1 MRMGKQTKARKAEA
15 AGNGIGNVTPI
26 QVAFIVDKY
35 LSDNNYAET
44 RSVFRVEAS
53 SLIAKS
59 PIQEAPKSL
68 LSLEA
73 MLDEYISL
81 KEQKVILD
89 QERSYLEQEKIRVH
103 NLLQGMQTVLG
114 AYNASGR
121 SSTPSISAAPNK
133 VAAVG
138 QSDPSESP
146 AGCPMNLTQPIR
158 PEVTPRNTNG
168 GSQSFVT
175 PVNNDMEAN
184 KRKSSKASIVVPPA
198 SKRAR
203 NKVSSRKSASKDTD
217 ALSQST
223 VAGNVQST
231 VQHSNETHSSSPRC
245 TPNVSVV
252 QGSSVVKCL
261 FNQPSFSIPINS
273 SGPKTPPRAN
283 SCESDKST
291 SPQEISSA
299 ADCSN
304 NNTPQDVSPTCCT
317 VISSK
322 RMTISPYKQVAY
334 YSVER
339 NHSIL
344 SPSPVKTNAKR
355 QGKREHV
362 KGRLDFDVSDVPMS
376 SDKETEN
383 DIYAS
388 ESEKQLDIF
397 DIELPSLDVFG
408 GDFSFTEMLA
418 DLDMDCEVVGCSS
431 VPTFGAS
438 IDTLSGSSHESMDC
452 NVGTDQMMSEYSSTV
467 TQILSGK
474 NTNTEG
480 MDSLTAVKSTTK
492 CIRILSPAKKL

>member
-1 MRMGKQTKARKAEA
+1 MGKQIKARRSDNA
-15 AGNGIGNVTPI
+15 AKGIRNVTPI
-26 QVAFIVDKY
+26 QVAFIVDRY

-103 NLLQGMQTVLG
+103 ALLQGMQTVMS
-114 AYNASGR
+114 AYNSSGR
-121 SSTPSISAAPNK
+121 SSTPSISAAPDK
-133 VAAVG
+133 VGVVG
-138 QSDPSESP
+138 QSESP
-146 AGCPMNLTQPIR
+146 VGCPINIKQPVR
-158 PEVTPRNTNG
+158 PEVTPQNSNG
-168 GSQSFVT
+168 RPQSFIT
-175 PVNNDMEAN
+175 PVHNDLEAN
-184 KRKSSKASIVVPPA
+184 KRKSSKTSIVVPPA
-198 SKRAR
+198 SKRTR
-203 NKVSSRKSASKDTD
+203 NKLSTKKSASKDAD

-223 VAGNVQST
+223 EASNLQPT
-231 VQHSNETHSSSPRC
+231 VRHSNEIQSSSPTC
-245 TPNVSVV
+245 PPNETVV
-252 QGSSVVKCL
+252 EGSSVVKCL
-261 FNQPSFSIPINS
+261 FNQPSFSIPTNS

-283 SCESDKST
+283 SCQSDKST
-291 SPQEISSA
+291 SPHEISSA
-299 ADCSN
+299 AECSN
-304 NNTPQDVSPTCCT
+304 INTPQDVSPTCCT
-317 VISSK
+317 VISSSK
-322 RMTISPYKQVAY
+322 RVTISPYKQVAY

-355 QGKREHV
+355 QGKRDQV
-362 KGRLDFDVSDVPMS
+362 KGRLDFDVSDVPIS
-376 SDKETEN
+376 SDKGIEN
-383 DIYAS
+383 EVYAA

-397 DIELPSLDVFG
+397 DIDLPSLDVFG
-408 GDFSFTEMLA
+408 EDFSFTEMLA
-418 DLDMDCEVVGCSS
+418 DLDMDCEVIGCSS
-431 VPTFGAS
+431 VPTLGAS
-438 IDTLSGSSHESMDC
+438 TDTHSGSSHESMDC
-452 NVGTDQMMSEYSSTV
+452 NVGTNQMMSEYSSTV

-474 NTNTEG
+474 ELNTEG

>member
-1 MRMGKQTKARKAEA
+1 MGKQTKARKSENVSK
-15 AGNGIGNVTPI
+15 GKVTPV
-26 QVAFIVDKY
+26 QVAFIVDRY
-35 LSDNNYAET
+35 LSDNNYSET

-68 LSLEA
+68 LTLGA
-73 MLDEYISL
+73 MLNEYICL

-89 QERSYLEQEKIRVH
+89 QERVHLEQEKVRVQT
-103 NLLQGMQTVLG
+103 LLQGMQNVMST
-114 AYNASGR
+114 YNASGR
-121 SSTPSISAAPNK
+121 SPMPSISAAPVK
-133 VAAVG
+133 VAAVA

-146 AGCPMNLTQPIR
+146 AEI
-158 PEVTPRNTNG
+158 TPPNTNG
-168 GSQSFVT
+168 GPQSFST
-175 PVNNDMEAN
+175 PVINDLEAN
-184 KRKSSKASIVVPPA
+184 KRKSSKTSISAPPA
-198 SKRAR
+198 AKRSR
-203 NKVSSRKSASKDTD
+203 NKSSSRKPASKDTD
-217 ALSQST
+217 ALSQSAE
-223 VAGNVQST
+223 VGNVQST
-231 VQHSNETHSSSPRC
+231 VQHSNEIQSSSPSC
-245 TPNVSVV
+245 PPNESVV

-261 FNQPSFSIPINS
+261 FNQPSFSIPTNS

-283 SCESDKST
+283 SCQSDKST
-291 SPQEISSA
+291 SPHEISSA

-322 RMTISPYKQVAY
+322 RVTISPYKQVAY

-355 QGKREHV
+355 QGKRDHV

-376 SDKETEN
+376 SDKGIDNE
-383 DIYAS
+383 IYLS

-397 DIELPSLDVFG
+397 DIDLPSLDVFG
-408 GDFSFTEMLA
+408 EDFSFTEMLA
-418 DLDMDCEVVGCSS
+418 DLDMDCEVIGCSS
-431 VPTFGAS
+431 VPTLGVS
-438 IDTLSGSSHESMDC
+438 TDTFSGSSHESMDC
-452 NVGTDQMMSEYSSTV
+452 NVGTNQMMSEFSSTV

-474 NTNTEG
+474 ETNTEG
-480 MDSLTAVKSTTK
+480 VDSLTAVKSMTK

>member
-1 MRMGKQTKARKAEA
+1 MGKQTKARKSE
-15 AGNGIGNVTPI
+15 NTSKGIGNVTPI
-26 QVAFIVDKY
+26 QVAFIVDRY
-35 LSDNNYAET
+35 LSDNSYAET

-103 NLLQGMQTVLG
+103 TLLQGMQTVMS
-114 AYNASGR
+114 AYNSSGR
-121 SSTPSISAAPNK
+121 SSTPSISAAPDR

-138 QSDPSESP
+138 QSDPSDSP
-146 AGCPMNLTQPIR
+146 VGCPMNTKQSIR
-158 PEVTPRNTNG
+158 PEVTPQNTNG
-168 GSQSFVT
+168 GPFIT
-175 PVNNDMEAN
+175 PVNNDLEAN
-184 KRKSSKASIVVPPA
+184 KRKSSKTSIVVPPA
-198 SKRAR
+198 SKRSR
-203 NKVSSRKSASKDTD
+203 NKLSSRKSSSKDAD

-223 VAGNVQST
+223 EAGNVQST
-231 VQHSNETHSSSPRC
+231 VQHSNEIQSSSPNC
-245 TPNVSVV
+245 PPNESVV

-261 FNQPSFSIPINS
+261 FNQPSFSIPTNS

-283 SCESDKST
+283 SCQSDKST
-291 SPQEISSA
+291 SPHEISSA

-322 RMTISPYKQVAY
+322 RVTISPYKQVAY

-339 NHSIL
+339 NF

-355 QGKREHV
+355 QGKRDHV
-362 KGRLDFDVSDVPMS
+362 KGRLDFDISDVPIS
-376 SDKETEN
+376 LDKGIEN
-383 DIYAS
+383 EIYAS

-397 DIELPSLDVFG
+397 DIDLPSLDVFG
-408 GDFSFTEMLA
+408 EDFSFTEMLA
-418 DLDMDCEVVGCSS
+418 DLDMDCEVIGCSS
-431 VPTFGAS
+431 VPTLGAS
-438 IDTLSGSSHESMDC
+438 TDTLSGSSHESMDC
-452 NVGTDQMMSEYSSTV
+452 NMGTNQMMSEYSSTV

-474 NTNTEG
+474 ELNTEG

-492 CIRILSPAKKL
+492 CIRILSPGKKL